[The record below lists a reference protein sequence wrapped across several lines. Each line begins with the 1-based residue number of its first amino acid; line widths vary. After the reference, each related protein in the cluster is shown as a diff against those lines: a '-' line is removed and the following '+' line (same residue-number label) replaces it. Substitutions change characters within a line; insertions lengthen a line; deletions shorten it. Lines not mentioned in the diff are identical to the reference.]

1 MEEYQFLT
9 QKVFEKTKDFEKRL
23 DEKCQTGWK
32 PISIAGT
39 RDGLTVL
46 LQRVDRYENY

>member
-1 MEEYQFLT
+1 MEEYQIMS
-9 QKVFEKTKDFEKRL
+9 QKVFEKTKAFEKRL
-23 DEKCQTGWK
+23 NETCQTGWK

-46 LQRVDRYENY
+46 LQRVDKYNSY